1 MDEEAPMRAEEEL
14 PLPGTRLLDSDRQLE
29 LLHRI
34 SGIVSSSLTL
44 GKMLEEL
51 VALVVSVTRCDAC
64 LVYLVDEL
72 AGEIVLCASQL
83 PHATE
88 IGKIRM
94 KIGEGVTGWVAQ
106 HRSVVALSSEASRDP
121 RFKTFSSLQEDTYE
135 AFLSVPLVTSGE
147 VIGVI
152 NVHHWNPRNHGPEE
166 VALLGYVA
174 EQMAG
179 AIAKAKLQEQSQS
192 ASRKVELLATL
203 GETVANE
210 GFLDRILQTISE
222 MVAQTFDSP
231 LCSIMIVD
239 ENRKELAIKAARCS
253 APEYLN
259 RMPIRIE
266 DSLIGRVVRERKP
279 LIVEDVRTEKLYR
292 YPELARKAGLASLL
306 SVPLLTSQGV
316 IGTLNIYLKDRRV
329 FSKEETLF
337 AQALAGQ
344 AAMALENARLM
355 SESLEMK
362 RTLEARK
369 IVERAKGILQQRDG
383 LTEEEAYLHLRSE
396 SRRMRR
402 PMRNLAEAV
411 ILAEELHR
419 KSRRKEVS
427 EISAPPEHSLKELEK
442 SEPAFDED
450 FRH

>member
-1 MDEEAPMRAEEEL
+1 MSAEEVESIS
-14 PLPGTRLLDSDRQLE
+14 GQGQLDSSRQLE

-44 GKMLEEL
+44 EKMLEEL

-64 LVYLVDEL
+64 LVYLVQEP

-83 PHATE
+83 PHAKE
-88 IGKIRM
+88 IGRIRM

-106 HRSVVALSSEASRDP
+106 HRSVVALSSQASQDP
-121 RFKTFSSLQEDTYE
+121 RFKTFSSLPEDTYE

-152 NVHHWNPRNHGPEE
+152 NVHHWKPRNHSPEE
-166 VALLGYVA
+166 VALLGYAA
-174 EQMAG
+174 EQMGG
-179 AIAKAKLQEQSQS
+179 AIAKAKFQEQSQS
-192 ASRKVELLATL
+192 ASKKVELLATL

-231 LCSIMIVD
+231 LCSIMMVD
-239 ENRKELAIKAARCS
+239 EDRRELTIKAARCS

-266 DSLIGRVVRERKP
+266 DSLIGRVVRERK
-279 LIVEDVRTEKLYR
+279 LVIVEDVRTEKLYR
-292 YPELARKAGLASLL
+292 YPELARKAGLSSLL
-306 SVPLLTSQGV
+306 SVPLLTSHGV
-316 IGTLNIYLKDRRV
+316 IGTLNIYLKDQRT
-329 FSKEETLF
+329 FTKEETLF

-344 AAMALENARLM
+344 AALALENARLI

-402 PMRNLAEAV
+402 PMRNLAEAI

-427 EISAPPEHSLKELEK
+427 DASGLQEHPLKLSEMGEL
-442 SEPAFDED
+442 AFDEGFQD
-450 FRH
+450 